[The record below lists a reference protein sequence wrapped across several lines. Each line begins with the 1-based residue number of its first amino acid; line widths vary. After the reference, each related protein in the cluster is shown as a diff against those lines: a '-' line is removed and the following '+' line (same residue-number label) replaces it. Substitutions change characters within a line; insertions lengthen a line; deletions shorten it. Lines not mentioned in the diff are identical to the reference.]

1 MFASKLEGIHG
12 RSDGE
17 HSFVGN
23 REVTRTITSPITAAH
38 RQGGNTPGTQ
48 DLKGPSMQDGYHRG
62 RPGKA
67 MQTLNANMNQKSQS
81 KVRRS
86 LHHIQKQEK
95 LIKDR
100 KEKFN
105 LDIYLLKCCSE

>member
-1 MFASKLEGIHG
+1 
-12 RSDGE
+12 
-17 HSFVGN
+17 
-23 REVTRTITSPITAAH
+23 
-38 RQGGNTPGTQ
+38 
-48 DLKGPSMQDGYHRG
+48 
-62 RPGKA
+62 

-105 LDIYLLKCCSE
+105 LDIYLLKYCSE